1 MITSTIS
8 SQEENYVP
16 QSNLGS
22 KILLMTRVQSEA
34 GENHIPKIRKAY
46 TITKQRE
53 RWTED
58 EHKRFL
64 EALKMY
70 GRAWRKIEEHVGS
83 KTAVQIRSHA
93 QKFFSKVVRETSTS
107 NSISAEP
114 IEIPP
119 PRPKRKPSHPYPR
132 KLVLPSRKEM
142 PMEHQARSTSPNSS
156 FSEQDNHSPASVMSF
171 VASDTIASADSAT
184 PKSSLSPISSGNFA
198 DQVAVMPC
206 ENNASQGGLLLPNSL
221 PIAPSSVKL
230 ELFSYKESSE
240 KEDVASTKVLKL
252 FGKDLVVPR
261 NPSDSSTCSGKSTSS
276 DMGEGVL
283 QAYRNASKSGDIA
296 VATADYQT
304 FFSADRSTNQ
314 VEKPVPL
321 PWWIFFKGIN
331 ISPFGKPQ
339 EKEILREDSSADSNS
354 DSVNRGETPEKNWEV
369 EAESG
374 ICSPSSDK
382 DGQILEESS
391 PKTLEPTSL
400 EKRTSFDDGRKGFV
414 PYKRCLSKRDMQF
427 STITSEERESQRIR
441 LCL

>member
-1 MITSTIS
+1 MDL
-8 SQEENYVP
+8 Q
-16 QSNLGS
+16 
-22 KILLMTRVQSEA
+22 
-34 GENHIPKIRKAY
+34 
-46 TITKQRE
+46 
-53 RWTED
+53 
-58 EHKRFL
+58 
-64 EALKMY
+64 
-70 GRAWRKIEEHVGS
+70 
-83 KTAVQIRSHA
+83 
-93 QKFFSKVVRETSTS
+93 
-107 NSISAEP
+107 
-114 IEIPP
+114 
-119 PRPKRKPSHPYPR
+119 
-132 KLVLPSRKEM
+132 
-142 PMEHQARSTSPNSS
+142 
-156 FSEQDNHSPASVMSF
+156 
-171 VASDTIASADSAT
+171 
-184 PKSSLSPISSGNFA
+184 
-198 DQVAVMPC
+198 
-206 ENNASQGGLLLPNSL
+206 
-221 PIAPSSVKL
+221 KL